1 MTTDELF
8 QELSE
13 QLNQEQLT
21 DVERMALLAVT
32 ALALANANAG
42 NPIVRATF
50 FAAIPGFETARAG
63 YQQVVVTSSLTEA
76 VQNLD
81 TPAPNN
87 PGGG

>member
-21 DVERMALLAVT
+21 DVERMVLLAAT
-32 ALALANANAG
+32 ALALANASVG
-42 NPIVRATF
+42 DPIVRATF
-50 FAAIPGFETARAG
+50 FAAIPGFETARAE
-63 YQQVVVTSSLTEA
+63 YQQVGVINVLREA
-76 VQNLD
+76 VQDLD

-87 PGGG
+87 P